1 MRMHRSLS
9 VSVILFC
16 LAMMSAGT
24 VACGGSSSSDG
35 TIDTSRITPSNFN
48 GGTAPI
54 LSLSSPIP
62 NWTWNDP
69 HVIKVGEKY
78 VMYASA
84 TDNFAYPV
92 KLYRLVSD
100 DGISFT
106 LDPPAP
112 VLLPTGTWD
121 AGSVE
126 TPAVVLFNGKYHL
139 FWTGYPV
146 YPTDPAFDSKTMRI
160 GHAVSTDGISFS
172 PDPANPVVA
181 PSGEAEDGHPE
192 NDWYAFVTAEPA
204 PVVFNG
210 KLYLYFTALGADTGA
225 DLDMGAGAALQVIGL
240 VTSDDGVTWS
250 TPVRAFRPDQTI
262 YPRKPIADGSYWA
275 GYSTPNAIVLNGEM
289 HLFFDVARGY
299 ASPPPPYEQTWIQK
313 KLHHARSADGRTG
326 WIQDPVAIRSAEDFT
341 WTIRELRSPSALLDG
356 TILRLYFSGDSLYN
370 SPYQFGIG
378 VMTCDLR
385 AK

>member
-1 MRMHRSLS
+1 
-9 VSVILFC
+9 
-16 LAMMSAGT
+16 MMSAGM
-24 VACGGSSSSDG
+24 VSCGGSSSSDG
-35 TIDTSRITPSNFN
+35 AIDTSRITPSNFS
-48 GGTAPI
+48 GGTAPV
-54 LSLSSPIP
+54 LSLSSPVT

-84 TDNFAYPV
+84 TDNFDYPV

-106 LDPPAP
+106 LDPPTP
-112 VLLPTGTWD
+112 VLVSTGAWD

-126 TPAVVLFNGKYHL
+126 TPAVVFFNGKYHL

-146 YPTDPAFDSKTMRI
+146 FPTSSSFNVKDMHI

-172 PDPANPVVA
+172 CDTTYLPVV
-181 PSGEAEDGHPE
+181 PSGEADDGNSA
-192 NDWYAFVTAEPA
+192 NDWYASSIAEPA
-204 PVVFNG
+204 PVVFDG
-210 KLYLYFTALGADTGA
+210 KLYLYFTALGWDTGA
-225 DLDMGAGAALQVIGL
+225 DLDMGAGAALQVIGF
-240 VTSDDGVTWS
+240 VTSDDGVSWS
-250 TPVRAFRPDQTI
+250 TPVRAFRPDQSI
-262 YPRKPIADGSYWA
+262 YPRKPVTDGSYWV

-289 HLFFDVARGY
+289 HLFFDAARGY
-299 ASPPPPYEQTWIQK
+299 AAAPPPYEQTWIQK

-356 TILRLYFSGDSLYN
+356 TILRLYFSGDTFYHT
-370 SPYQFGIG
+370 PQQFGIG

>member
-1 MRMHRSLS
+1 MHMRRLLS
-9 VSVILFC
+9 ASAILMC
-16 LAMMSAGT
+16 MMMISAG
-24 VACGGSSSSDG
+24 VVSCGGSSG
-35 TIDTSRITPSNFN
+35 GVTIDTSRITPPHFT

-54 LSLSSPIP
+54 LSLSSPVT

-106 LDPPAP
+106 LDPPTP
-112 VLLPTGTWD
+112 VLVPTGTWD

-146 YPTDPAFDSKTMRI
+146 FPTSPSLDVKTMHI
-160 GHAVSTDGISFS
+160 GHAVSTDGISFTADATYLS
-172 PDPANPVVA
+172 VV
-181 PSGEAEDGHPE
+181 PSGEADDGNPD
-192 NDWYAFVTAEPA
+192 NDWYSSVIAEPA

-210 KLYLYFTALGADTGA
+210 KLYLYFTALGWDTGA
-225 DLDMGAGAALQVIGL
+225 DLDMGAGAALQVIGF
-240 VTSDDGVTWS
+240 VTSNDGATWS
-250 TPVRAFRPDQTI
+250 SPVRALRPDQAI
-262 YPRKPIADGSYWA
+262 YPRKPVADGSYWA

-299 ASPPPPYEQTWIQK
+299 ATAPAPYPQTWIQK

-326 WIQDPVAIRSAEDFT
+326 WIQDAAAIRSAEDFT
-341 WTIRELRSPSALLDG
+341 WTIRELRSPSALLNG
-356 TILRLYFSGDSLYN
+356 TLLRLDFSGDSLYN
-370 SPYQFGIG
+370 TPQQFGIG
-378 VMTCDLR
+378 VMTCDLGAR
-385 AK
+385 